1 MSDEEQQAERQV
13 TGERPSGWFA
23 FQEKPV
29 MIQLRE
35 GQPYLGVDYAYEL
48 MKDAESGGVKA
59 VPVLSGVLHV
69 EPDGDGGVMLVLQ
82 VPTRVGND
90 FALIYVRPAD
100 VLYCTH
106 IHQSRIVT

>member
-1 MSDEEQQAERQV
+1 MSDEEQQVERQV

-35 GQPYLGVDYAYEL
+35 GQPYWGVNPAYEPVT
-48 MKDAESGGVKA
+48 KNGDIVA
-59 VPVLSGVLHV
+59 VPVLRGILHV
-69 EPDGDGGVMLVLQ
+69 EPDGAGGVMLVVQ
-82 VPTRVGND
+82 MPTGNGND
-90 FALIYVRPAD
+90 FALVTVRPAD

-106 IHQSRIVT
+106 IHQSMIVT